1 MDHRLLAFARRLSS
15 LRNEMGWTKEQL
27 ADKLDCP
34 ASLITYYESGQRA
47 PGYYNLL
54 KLRLLFNCTADYIM
68 GLTDDKSLNCWQAN
82 NEQPLAAEKEEEYHS
97 D

>member
-1 MDHRLLAFARRLSS
+1 MEQRLLAFALRLSS

-34 ASLITYYESGQRA
+34 PSLITYYESGQRA

-54 KLRLLFNCTADYIM
+54 KLRLIFDCTADYIM
-68 GLTDDKSLNCWQAN
+68 GLTDDKSLNCGQAKS
-82 NEQPLAAEKEEEYHS
+82 EQQFVAEKEEEYNC

>member
-27 ADKLDCP
+27 ADKLECP

-54 KLRLLFNCTADYIM
+54 KLRLLFDCTADYIM
-68 GLTDDKSLNCWQAN
+68 GLTDDKSLNCGQTKLG
-82 NEQPLAAEKEEEYHS
+82 QLLAAEKQEDYHS